1 MGSRGQSRKRQLA
14 QLDRASEKYNSL
26 QEHADHVYMIGNEFV
41 DTHTGKS
48 VPREEVEKLDK
59 DLKEAR
65 ERFEYLRDKMIERD
79 NAAAQRAKERA
90 EKRQATREKQSKNKR
105 ETAGEW
111 IKNQTN
117 VDIEKYRDDETRKF
131 DRRGYITIDW
141 KSMPQT
147 ERAYLEDIARR
158 YPNRL
163 QMFDMGSWGKQL
175 KFNQVKQSK
184 TPAGMRVTFPDGT
197 QRYYAKGPNGSV
209 VDERGLPV
217 ESVGNMSYRDLLN
230 RMATNNAGGFRVENV
245 SSADLNRLQEEYNKS
260 LRDNTDYELGI
271 GTPWDNREYRRGA
284 RRNRLANRSQTRN
297 R

>member
-65 ERFEYLRDKMIERD
+65 ERFEDLRDRMIERE
-79 NAAAQRAKERA
+79 NRAAERARERA
-90 EKRQATREKQSKNKR
+90 EKRQATRERQAAK
-105 ETAGEW
+105 
-111 IKNQTN
+111 
-117 VDIEKYRDDETRKF
+117 
-131 DRRGYITIDW
+131 
-141 KSMPQT
+141 M
-147 ERAYLEDIARR
+147 
-158 YPNRL
+158 
-163 QMFDMGSWGKQL
+163 
-175 KFNQVKQSK
+175 
-184 TPAGMRVTFPDGT
+184 PAGVRVTFPDGT

-217 ESVGNMSYRDLLN
+217 ESVGNMSYRDFIN
-230 RMATNNAGGFRVENV
+230 RMSTNNAGGFRVENV
-245 SSADLNRLQEEYNKS
+245 SSADLNRLQAEYNKS

-284 RRNRLANRSQTRN
+284 RRNRLANRSQTR
-297 R
+297 RG